1 MSKKP
6 PTVTLTILNKEYIIA
21 CQPEEQTALLNT
33 AHALNAKM
41 RQLHNSGKVTGTDR
55 IAVMA
60 ALNLAHE
67 LEMSKQ
73 PIVAEPIY
81 KENNPEV
88 TNKLISL
95 RHKIENVLENY
106 QT

>member
-1 MSKKP
+1 MSKKA

-21 CQPEEQTALLNT
+21 CQPEEQSALLNT
-33 AHALNAKM
+33 AHDLNAKM
-41 RQLHNSGKVTGTDR
+41 SLLHNSGKVTGTDR

-67 LEMSKQ
+67 LELKKQ
-73 PIVAEPIY
+73 PMSADPIAQIY
-81 KENNPEV
+81 HPEV
-88 TNKLISL
+88 TTKLISL
-95 RHKIENVLENY
+95 RQKIENVLKIS